1 MHYSYINKYNVYK
14 FITDLTNGNCLYVTV
29 IKLINGFGFLL
40 VVVRIIKLKE
50 KYKNGSS
57 SIIVNIYF
65 NCSYLKKKTPSITNL

>member
-1 MHYSYINKYNVYK
+1 M
-14 FITDLTNGNCLYVTV
+14 TNGNCIYVTV

-65 NCSYLKKKTPSITNL
+65 NCSYLKEKKLQALRICDKFILSN